1 MGTNRSCRRSESRFD
16 LTGLLAPDPH
26 KNKQI
31 LYGRRQGR
39 PLRKAQRAR
48 ISDFLP
54 QISIESLE
62 SLDQPH
68 ALFDPPVK
76 VIWLEVGFGGGEH
89 LAAQAQAHTEI
100 GFIGCEPFINGVAG
114 LVRTVEIADIKN
126 VRVYTGDARSL
137 IDALPDRSIERCF
150 ILFPDPWPKRRH
162 HRRRIISPE
171 TLTELS
177 RVMVDNARL
186 RLASDHR
193 EYVRWML
200 SHTLRNGAFEWC
212 AKGPDDW
219 RTRPHDWPA
228 TRYEKKAAQRGETSI
243 YLEFNRRARVDK

>member
-1 MGTNRSCRRSESRFD
+1 MGTDRSRRRSESSLD
-16 LTGLLAPDPH
+16 LIGLLALKPH
-26 KNKQI
+26 KNKHI
-31 LYGRRQGR
+31 LYGRRLGR

-48 ISDFLP
+48 LSDFLP

-62 SLDQPH
+62 CLDDPRT
-68 ALFDPPVK
+68 LFDPLVK
-76 VIWLEVGFGGGEH
+76 AIWLEVGFGGGEH
-89 LAAQAQAHTEI
+89 LAAQAQAHTDI

-114 LVRTVEIADIKN
+114 LVRAVEIADIKN
-126 VRVYTGDARSL
+126 IRVYAGDARSL
-137 IDALPDRSIERCF
+137 IEALPDRSIERCF

-171 TLTELS
+171 TLTELA
-177 RVMVDNARL
+177 RVMVDSARL

-193 EYVRWML
+193 DYVRWML
-200 SHTLRNGAFEWC
+200 SHTLQNGAFEWC

-228 TRYEKKAAQRGETSI
+228 TRYEEKAAQRGETSI
-243 YLEFNRRARVDK
+243 YLEFIRRAQADK